1 MEYTAPATPYQVLKD
16 LETCYEEFRAALTQA
31 KAANMGETIGF
42 FFRGQGNPRV
52 GEALARFDPRITALV
67 EALAGLLASCPPE
80 QASELAALAL
90 EQLLFY
96 PLAKDSTLD
105 FSQLAFEGRAHA
117 LLPFLT
123 PDRKRA
129 LAARYK
135 KRTPPRRM
143 LPNQK
148 KLWKELAH

>member
-1 MEYTAPATPYQVLKD
+1 MEHTAPATPYQVLKD

-67 EALAGLLASCPPE
+67 ETLAGLLASCPPE

-96 PLAKDSTLD
+96 PKAGDSTLD
-105 FSQLAFEGRAHA
+105 FSQMALEGRAQP
-117 LLPFLT
+117 LLAFLT
-123 PDRKRA
+123 PERRLS

-135 KRTPPRRM
+135 KRTPPRM
-143 LPNQK
+143 MMPNQK
-148 KLWKELAH
+148 KLWEALSH

>member
-1 MEYTAPATPYQVLKD
+1 METAATPYQVLKD
-16 LETCYEEFRAALTQA
+16 LEVCYQEYREALARARAV
-31 KAANMGETIGF
+31 NVGESIGF
-42 FFRGQGNPRV
+42 FLRGQGNPRV

-96 PLAKDSTLD
+96 PKAGDSTLD
-105 FSQLAFEGRAHA
+105 FSQMALEGRAQP
-117 LLPFLT
+117 LLAFLT
-123 PDRKRA
+123 PERRLS

-135 KRTPPRRM
+135 KRTPPRM
-143 LPNQK
+143 MMPNQK
-148 KLWKELAH
+148 KLWEALSH